1 VFPSARIVFLVRDGR
16 SVLRSNRQIARKGV
30 GLSRIYRRALS
41 TPLSEWAAYA
51 PRAVGAIRRRTVG
64 GPPPYWGPRPPGW
77 KRILREHPEP
87 VALAKIWA
95 STITYAADDLQRC
108 WSGEVFWVRYEDLV
122 VDPRSQAGAMLDHLG
137 IENPEPILRFLESSA
152 DPSRATKWRREL
164 TDETL
169 GLVEPAMRPTLER
182 FGYTW

>member
-1 VFPSARIVFLVRDGR
+1 
-16 SVLRSNRQIARKGV
+16 
-30 GLSRIYRRALS
+30 
-41 TPLSEWAAYA
+41 
-51 PRAVGAIRRRTVG
+51 
-64 GPPPYWGPRPPGW
+64 
-77 KRILREHPEP
+77 
-87 VALAKIWA
+87 
-95 STITYAADDLQRC
+95 
-108 WSGEVFWVRYEDLV
+108 
-122 VDPRSQAGAMLDHLG
+122 MLDHLG